1 MNHLFLA
8 STPFNAIISA
18 LIAHSLPSNNRSQLW
33 LIDQPAE
40 TSEFVKALHNWKN
53 SPFEL
58 TEIVTHKARTLH
70 QKINRKQQLRQL
82 ATRTRQFEVAHIYTG
97 NDRRV
102 EFQFLMANQQQ
113 HKSVVGHYIDDG
125 TYTYIGRDTHWLKDK
140 VIDATLKKLVYG
152 RWWCQ
157 PETIGTSDWVSHI
170 HVAFPKEIVPA
181 LQKKIIHDLPKGLNS
196 EIFIDLAASC
206 LGHTNTL
213 SEIKTLAILPHES
226 LRNSA
231 CYHRLIEEVN
241 HSSSTGIKD
250 HPRNT
255 QPLLDIDEKASKIA
269 ADLPMEIILPILHPQ
284 CRIIGDV
291 STALLT
297 AKWLRPEL
305 NVVAY
310 ADTSTPL
317 SQLMSNLGIQV
328 INAKR

>member
-18 LIAHSLPSNNRSQLW
+18 LIAHSLPSSDRSRLW
-33 LIDQPAE
+33 LIDQPTE

-58 TEIVTHKARTLH
+58 TEIVTHKARNLR
-70 QKINRKQQLRQL
+70 QKINRKHQLHQL
-82 ATRTRQFEVAHIYTG
+82 ATKARQFEATHLYTG
-97 NDRRV
+97 NDRRI
-102 EFQFLMANQQQ
+102 EFQYLMANQQ
-113 HKSVVGHYIDDG
+113 HKNVTGHYIDDG
-125 TYTYIGRDTHWLKDK
+125 TYTYIGRDTHWLKDQI
-140 VIDATLKKLVYG
+140 IDATLKKLIYG
-152 RWWCQ
+152 CWWCQ
-157 PETIGTSDWVSHI
+157 PETIGASAWVSHI

-181 LQKKIIHDLPKGLNS
+181 LQKKIIHDLPKGLNND
-196 EIFIDLAASC
+196 IFIDLAASC
-206 LGHTNTL
+206 LDDPNTVRG
-213 SEIKTLAILPHES
+213 IKTLAILPHES

-231 CYHRLIEEVN
+231 CYHRLTEEIN
-241 HSSSTGIKD
+241 RSSNPGIKD

-255 QPLLDIDEKASKIA
+255 HTLSDINEKASKIA

-317 SQLMSNLGIQV
+317 SQLMNNLGIQV
-328 INAKR
+328 INEKR